1 MCVCV
6 LWCEKNPHGPA
17 KNYPSASFGTGAR
30 PKRSSS
36 VPVAGGKKP
45 WRRVGTPRENP
56 GR

>member
-6 LWCEKNPHGPA
+6 LWSEKNPHGPV